1 MPAGKHFHIRAYPR
15 AGDASLELERK
26 EAIVG

>member
-1 MPAGKHFHIRAYPR
+1 MAARNYFHVLIESL

-26 EAIVG
+26 EAVVR